1 MYTKLN
7 LDGNLYANLAINV
20 KPEMVLIRILS
31 RDKTQQKNTL
41 ASTNADCEAVA
52 SKLCSIF

>member
-20 KPEMVLIRILS
+20 KPEMVLIRVLS

-41 ASTNADCEAVA
+41 ASTNADWEAVA

>member
-20 KPEMVLIRILS
+20 KPEMVLTRKFIQR
-31 RDKTQQKNTL
+31 QN
-41 ASTNADCEAVA
+41 STKEYVGVNKCRLEGRGIKVM
-52 SKLCSIF
+52 